1 MSETIKMTQEEL
13 LFYYRKLCDLDESI
27 GCQYLGKIY
36 FDKRDLIK
44 AKEYYER
51 ACSIEKTTTKE
62 DFLEGL
68 RRAKEI

>member
-36 FDKRDLIK
+36 LI
-44 AKEYYER
+44 R
-51 ACSIEKTTTKE
+51 
-62 DFLEGL
+62 
-68 RRAKEI
+68 EI